1 MEEFNEFELHSPD
14 SLFQQGMDLLE
25 SDHFEEALRAFDYV
39 LSEQPYNADAMFH
52 RGVAL
57 INLSRLDEAVAA
69 LECAIAL
76 APTEALFHSHCG
88 YALLMGG
95 KPDAALEKF
104 EYALQ
109 LQPDSYQNK
118 VYKACVMAERR
129 KLGEA
134 RALLE
139 EVLDEHPEDMEV
151 VRHYANVLAAQGE
164 EHEALE
170 QYATLLQNNPNHL
183 EAISRRGAIF
193 LRQGNRPEAIKCLRE
208 FVALSPADSKAWI
221 TLLETL
227 TELDQGSAVIAAAA
241 EAVEAGNDH
250 ADIYMLR
257 GRALLDDRQYD
268 AAITDLR
275 RAKTLNDR
283 NGEVHFL
290 LARAY
295 AERGKLK
302 PALQSVN
309 RALQVA
315 PREKRSLL
323 LKARL
328 HHQLGEFEQEGQ
340 LLNTLLQE
348 ASDDFRLVKLK
359 VENLLARHL
368 AAEASATVDAFLVNA
383 PEHRRALLLSAE
395 LSERVGNVAAS
406 RKRYHTLFK
415 QAPVSARSFLSFAG
429 FLMRRSEH
437 EHAAMLLEQATQKHP
452 DDIAL
457 QMLKAVVLQVL
468 ERHDECLAHLYS
480 FMEGG
485 SAPAEIHW
493 LLGKSHYAL
502 GQHARALEH
511 FEAARKRGAGSLG
524 ASAPIFRCLVSE
536 VYCLHQLGRT
546 VEAIQLLENN
556 WSGQNPYACEYH
568 EVLADLYI
576 HTRAHAKA
584 AAVCLNGIGRFPNSG
599 LLHYRLARCSAAL
612 GRKPATLRH
621 LRAAIELNPQFAQ
634 SAKVDSIFQ
643 RYALSL
649 SMNRLVKYAFLRQR
663 AEFVGWVLCAVTVG
677 MLAVLL
683 LQQR

>member
-14 SLFQQGMDLLE
+14 SLFQEGMDLLE
-25 SDHFEEALRAFDYV
+25 SDHFEEALHAFDSV
-39 LSEQPYNADAMFH
+39 LLQQPYNADALFH

-57 INLSRLDEAVAA
+57 INLSRLEEAVTT
-69 LECAIAL
+69 LECAIKL

-104 EYALQ
+104 EYALE

-118 VYKACVMAERR
+118 VYKACVLAERR

-139 EVLDEHPEDMEV
+139 EVLEDHPEDLEV
-151 VRHYANVLAAQGE
+151 IRHYANVLAALGE

-170 QYATLLQNNPNHL
+170 QYSTILRESPNSL

-208 FVALSPADSKAWI
+208 FVALSPNDVKAWT

-227 TELDQGSAVIAAAA
+227 TEMDNGPAVIAAAGDA
-241 EAVEAGNDH
+241 IESGNDSSE
-250 ADIYMLR
+250 IFMLR

-275 RAKTLNDR
+275 RARTLNER
-283 NGEVHFL
+283 NGEIHFL
-290 LARAY
+290 LARAF
-295 AERGKLK
+295 AERGRLK
-302 PALQSVN
+302 HALLSVN

-315 PREKRSLL
+315 PKEKRSLL

-328 HHQLGEFEQEGQ
+328 HHQLAEFEQEGQ
-340 LLNTLLQE
+340 LLNLLLQE
-348 ASDDFRLVKLK
+348 SADDFRLVKLK
-359 VENLLARHL
+359 VENLLARHMT
-368 AAEASATVDAFLVNA
+368 AEASASVDAFLGRA

-395 LSERVGNVAAS
+395 LSERVGDLAAS
-406 RKRYHTLFK
+406 RRRYACLFM
-415 QAPVSARSFLSFAG
+415 QRPISARSYLSFAG
-429 FLMRRSEH
+429 FLMRRAEIEPAARLLNEATCEH
-437 EHAAMLLEQATQKHP
+437 PQ
-452 DDIAL
+452 DVAL
-457 QMLKAVVLQVL
+457 QMLKAVVLQMV
-468 ERHDECLAHLYS
+468 ERHAECLSHLYE
-480 FMEGG
+480 FMRGG
-485 SAPAEIHW
+485 MAPPEVHW
-493 LLGKSHYAL
+493 LLGKSHFAL
-502 GQHARALEH
+502 GQHANALEH
-511 FEAARKRGAGSLG
+511 FQTARQKGAGSLG
-524 ASAPIFRCLVSE
+524 VSAPIFRCLVSE
-536 VYCLHQLGRT
+536 AYCLHQLGRT
-546 VEAIQLLENN
+546 AQGIQLLEEN
-556 WSGQNPYACEYH
+556 WSGQDPFACDYH

-576 HTRAHAKA
+576 QTRAYAKA
-584 AAVCLNGIGRFPNSG
+584 AAVCTKGIERFSESP

-621 LRAAIELNPQFAQ
+621 LRTAIDLNPQLVQA
-634 SAKVDSIFQ
+634 AKVDSIFQ

-649 SMNRLVKYAFLRQR
+649 SMNRLVKYAFLRER
-663 AEFVGWVLCAVTVG
+663 AEFVGWVLGAVLFGV
-677 MLAVLL
+677 LAVLL